1 MAEAE
6 GARDG
11 GGGAE
16 PEPEVDETLFF
27 EDYSEEE
34 DDKFSHSGSGGGKK
48 EHHSGLGGGGG
59 GGVGGGSAGHA
70 QEWAAAVD
78 TLIELGFT
86 DGAAIADALTQTNGA
101 VEPAL
106 ELLWATGGGG
116 GAVEEEKKEQPVAAA
131 VRDDEQRAQHDLF
144 VQQNHHQQ
152 QKKQQQPAVPVVVD
166 DDEDYDDDDDIMDD
180 GDDAVEYRVDASDG
194 CAYTKSEFMAEY
206 GGLDQW
212 HASVILGAASGT
224 ATAAAVGD
232 ETDRYT
238 PAGGGGGER
247 DWDKLAAAGL
257 DPLRAPKPK
266 PKQKQAAAAPHGR
279 QTRKQQQPQSQTQQQ
294 QQGDAA
300 QRGRRSATHS
310 AADSSRADGAGHSS
324 STAAPSA
331 LVVAGQGAVDV
342 GAEGVT
348 QLVEMGFPRARALA
362 ALEQARGDRGAAM
375 ELLLAELC

>member
-1 MAEAE
+1 
-6 GARDG
+6 
-11 GGGAE
+11 
-16 PEPEVDETLFF
+16 
-27 EDYSEEE
+27 
-34 DDKFSHSGSGGGKK
+34 
-48 EHHSGLGGGGG
+48 
-59 GGVGGGSAGHA
+59 
-70 QEWAAAVD
+70 VD

-106 ELLWATGGGG
+106 ELLWATGGG
-116 GAVEEEKKEQPVAAA
+116 AVAAEEKKEQPVAAAA

-144 VQQNHHQQ
+144 ALQNHQQ
-152 QKKQQQPAVPVVVD
+152 QQQQQQQKQPPLAVPVVVD
-166 DDEDYDDDDDIMDD
+166 DDEDYDDDDDMMDD
-180 GDDAVEYRVDASDG
+180 DDDGAVEYRVDTADG

-224 ATAAAVGD
+224 AAAAAGGD
-232 ETDRYT
+232 ETDRHT
-238 PAGGGGGER
+238 SAGGGGDGGGER

-266 PKQKQAAAAPHGR
+266 PKQKQAAAPHGR
-279 QTRKQQQPQSQTQQQ
+279 QSHKQ

-300 QRGRRSATHS
+300 QRDRRSGATHS
-310 AADSSRADGAGHSS
+310 ASSRADGAAHSSS

-331 LVVAGQGAVDV
+331 LAAAGRGAADV
-342 GAEGVT
+342 GVEGVA

-362 ALEQARGDRGAAM
+362 ALEQARGDSGAAM